1 MLFWLFVIIAVV
13 FGLIAWI
20 AFDNDWI
27 EVVLPVS
34 VSISGLSVVAILIS
48 LLIMMFSYI
57 GNDGYVARLNH
68 RYDMLVYQYEN
79 DFYENDNDIGKREL
93 IEDIKDWNE
102 LLAGKKIDQTD
113 FWIGIYVPNIYDQF
127 EFISLEQGE

>member
-27 EVVLPVS
+27 EVVFPVS
-34 VSISGLSVVAILIS
+34 VSISGLSVVAVLIS

-57 GNDGYVARLNH
+57 GNDGYVARLNY

-102 LLAGKKIDQTD
+102 LLAEKKIDQTD